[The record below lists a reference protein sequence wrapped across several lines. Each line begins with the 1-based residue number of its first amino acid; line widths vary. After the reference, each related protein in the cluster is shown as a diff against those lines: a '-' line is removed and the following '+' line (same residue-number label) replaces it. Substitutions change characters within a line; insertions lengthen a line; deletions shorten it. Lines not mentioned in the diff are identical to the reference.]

1 MTEERA
7 GLKRAAV
14 ARLSVFCIMQ
24 ISVVRCCAML
34 RIATIFGLANDAT
47 YCYIS
52 VSSKCAGGG
61 DVRSKMPSPSSEVYI
76 PVHRLTRSLSI
87 LPKVPCSGLKVAGC
101 VLGLEA

>member
-61 DVRSKMPSPSSEVYI
+61 EMSDQRC
-76 PVHRLTRSLSI
+76 HRPP
-87 LPKVPCSGLKVAGC
+87 PKLISRFIG
-101 VLGLEA
+101 